1 MIHVLVA
8 AHAGL
13 ARSIIVS
20 SDLIM
25 GPQEHVHFI
34 EFLTGVTID
43 TLTRRF
49 FDVYHKLDAADELLI
64 LVDIYGG
71 SVGNVAAAFLGRL
84 SHKERERIECVSGVN
99 LTMLMTALEARE
111 ELSLLDL
118 KRLCI
123 ERGKAAVKDMKQEFK
138 L

>member
-25 GPQEHVHFI
+25 GSRENVHFI
-34 EFLTGVTID
+34 EFLTGVTVD
-43 TLTRRF
+43 GLTRRF
-49 FDVYHKLDAADELLI
+49 FDVYHKLEREDELLI

-84 SHKERERIECVSGVN
+84 PKEDRERCECISGVN
-99 LTMLMTALEARE
+99 LTMLMTALEERD
-111 ELSLLDL
+111 ELSLADL
-118 KRLCI
+118 RRLCI
-123 ERGKAAVKDMKQEFK
+123 ERGKAAVKDIKQEFN